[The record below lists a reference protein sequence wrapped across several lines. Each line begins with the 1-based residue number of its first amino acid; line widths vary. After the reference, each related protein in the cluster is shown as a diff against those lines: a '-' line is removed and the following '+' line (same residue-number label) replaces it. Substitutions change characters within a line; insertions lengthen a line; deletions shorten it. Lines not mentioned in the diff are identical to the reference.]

1 MWMRKKKYS
10 IGVII
15 IRSFDK
21 FRQQPFVIEK
31 KDFPCTN
38 GIQSKIRKT
47 REKEGIGLK
56 FSEFI
61 YERPNIEKL
70 KASFQ
75 QALQSF
81 QKASSAEEQD
91 EAMKEINKLRNDFS
105 TMAQI
110 CYIRHTIDT
119 NDEFYKQ
126 EQDFFDEVEPIV
138 KGLVNDYYRALVSS
152 PFRSQLEEKWGKQLF
167 ALAETELKTYS
178 PDIVEDLQL
187 ENKLTSEYTK
197 LVASAKIFFEG
208 EERTLAQLQPFV
220 ESPDR
225 EMRKRASEARFA
237 FFQEHEE
244 KLDEIYDQLVK
255 VRTAIAQKL
264 GFKNFVELGYARLG
278 RTDYNAEMVAK
289 FRKQV
294 EKHIVPIA
302 VKLRERQRAR
312 IGVEKLKYYD
322 EAFVFP
328 TGNPTPKGDAN
339 WIIEN
344 GKKMYEELSPET
356 GEFFRY
362 MIDHE
367 LMDLVAKKGKAGG
380 GYCTYIENYK
390 APFIFSNFT
399 GTSGDIDVLTH
410 EAGHAFQVY
419 ESRHYEIPEYIWP
432 TLEACEIHS
441 MSMEF
446 FTWPWMKLFFGE
458 DAEKYKFYHLS
469 DALLFLP
476 YGVAVD
482 EFQHFVYE
490 NPNATPAERKQ
501 AWRKIEKKYM
511 PTRDYD
517 GNDYLERGGFWQRQ
531 SHIYTNA
538 FYYIDYTLAQ
548 ICAFQFWKRSRENYE
563 EAWNDYL
570 TLCRQGGSKPFT
582 ELVRVAN
589 LISPFEDGCVQSVV
603 GEIEQWLNSVDDRQL

>member
-1 MWMRKKKYS
+1 MSEVEYNVKLERTV
-10 IGVII
+10 G
-15 IRSFDK
+15 
-21 FRQQPFVIEK
+21 
-31 KDFPCTN
+31 
-38 GIQSKIRKT
+38 
-47 REKEGIGLK
+47 KEGICLK
-56 FSEFI
+56 FTDFQ
-61 YERPNIEKL
+61 YERPNMEEIKTKFQAAL
-70 KASFQ
+70 QTFQ
-75 QALQSF
+75 QAET
-81 QKASSAEEQD
+81 AEAQN
-91 EAMKEINKLRNDFS
+91 EAMKQINAIRNDFS
-105 TMAQI
+105 TMANI
-110 CYIRHTIDT
+110 CNIRHTVDT

-126 EQDFFDEVEPIV
+126 EQDFFDEVEPV
-138 KGLVNDYYRALVSS
+138 MKGLVNDYYKALVHST
-152 PFRSQLEEKWGKQLF
+152 FRAELEKKWGKQLF
-167 ALAETELKTYS
+167 ALAETELKTFS
-178 PDIVEDLQL
+178 PEIIEDLQT

-208 EERTLAQLQPFV
+208 EEWTLAQLQPFA
-220 ESPDR
+220 ESPNR
-225 EMRKRASEARFA
+225 EMRKRASEARVA
-237 FFQEHEE
+237 FFKEHEE
-244 KLDEIYDQLVK
+244 KFDDIYDQLVK
-255 VRTAIAQKL
+255 VRTNIAKKL

-289 FRKQV
+289 FREQV
-294 EKHIVPIA
+294 KEWIVPVA
-302 VKLRERQRAR
+302 VKLRERQRER

-328 TGNPTPKGDAN
+328 TGNPTPKGNAN

-362 MIDHE
+362 MIEHE
-367 LMDLVAKKGKAGG
+367 LMDLVAKKGKASG

-419 ESRHYEIPEYIWP
+419 ESRHYEIPEYNWP
-432 TLEACEIHS
+432 TFEACEIHS

-446 FTWPWMKLFFGE
+446 FTWPWMELFFKE
-458 DAEKYKFYHLS
+458 DAEKYRFHHLS
-469 DALLFLP
+469 SALLFLP

-490 NPNATPAERKQ
+490 NPAVTPEERKQ
-501 AWRKIEKKYM
+501 AWREIEKKYM

-531 SHIYTNA
+531 GHIYTTA

-548 ICAFQFWKRSRENYE
+548 ICAFQFWKRSRENHQ
-563 EAWNDYL
+563 EAWKDYL
-570 TLCRQGGSKPFT
+570 ALCQQGGSKSFT
-582 ELVRVAN
+582 ELVKVAG
-589 LISPFEDGCVQSVV
+589 LISPFEEGCVQSVI
-603 GEIEQWLNSVDDRQL
+603 GEIESWLNSIDDKQL